1 MGPVDGSTRRQLL
14 DVVDLLSRKA
24 VSRERLAANPGLR
37 RLLAQLPPAQRVTLV
52 LRYVD
57 DLSEHDIALLLGL
70 SRAAVTTSAARG
82 IARLRA
88 LSLAA

>member
-1 MGPVDGSTRRQLL
+1 MAVDRATSRQLRHG
-14 DVVDLLSRKA
+14 VDLLARKG
-24 VSRERLAANPGLR
+24 VSREGLAANPGLR

-57 DLSEHDIALLLGL
+57 DLSEHDIAQLLGV
-70 SRAAVTTSAARG
+70 SRTAVTTSAARG